1 MKKHVTTVA
10 AATTLAAISFA
21 GMPAANA
28 ATAPVVQSNVS
39 YSVPTSPNHDP
50 SLAVIPSCKPW
61 LLPSWLAGN
70 FGDHGNDI
78 SAAFRSGNIGGLF
91 RAIPQYAFNDAAFHL
106 PATFRT
112 FGGCF

>member
-10 AATTLAAISFA
+10 AASTLAAISFA

-28 ATAPVVQSNVS
+28 AAPAVQSNVS

-50 SLAVIPSCKPW
+50 SLAVIPFCKPW

-78 SAAFRSGNIGGLF
+78 SAAIRSGNIGGLF

-112 FGGCF
+112 YGGCF

>member
-1 MKKHVTTVA
+1 MKKNVTTVA

-28 ATAPVVQSNVS
+28 AAPAVQSNVS
-39 YSVPTSPNHDP
+39 YSVPTSPSHDQ
-50 SLAVIPSCKPW
+50 SLAVIPFCKPW

-78 SAAFRSGNIGGLF
+78 AGAFRSGNIGGLF
-91 RAIPQYAFNDAAFHL
+91 RSIPQYAFNDAAFHL